1 MSPSLGVWGYPPI
14 LLSHSFLI
22 ITITIPWG
30 PWSLDNGHFSLS
42 LCVDLQNFS
51 TNVYTPFV
59 ISLVSEEG
67 AHLKDSFI

>member
-42 LCVDLQNFS
+42 LVS
-51 TNVYTPFV
+51 IYKT
-59 ISLVSEEG
+59 LVLMFT
-67 AHLKDSFI
+67 HLLSSP